1 MLKNVY
7 EKNMIVDFF
16 RETESKTLEFKEN
29 TKGLQGILKT
39 VVSFANTSGG
49 IIVIGVKDKSKEVL
63 GIENPL
69 LEEEKLAN
77 SISDSI
83 SPLLVPEIEL
93 ITYRNKE
100 LLIIRVPHVAGPFF
114 LKKEGLNKGT
124 YVRFGSTNRLVNEEM
139 MSSLK
144 LIAANRTFDELPFK
158 GKIDEELIQE
168 AFQWIKKEPNNK
180 TCKMLGIYTDHFGK
194 QVPTIGGI
202 LLFGKDRQE
211 NLPDA
216 IIRLARF
223 QGNTKEKIL
232 DSIEITSPLPFA
244 IIEGIQ
250 FIERHISIEAK
261 IGKIF
266 RKDVPQYPP
275 FAIREALI
283 NAIVHSDYS
292 IKGCHIQI
300 AIFSDRI
307 EITNPGG
314 LPFGQTLKKALSGYS
329 RLRNRVIGRVFRE
342 LKLIEQW
349 GSGLQRI
356 IETCKK
362 MGLEEPLF
370 EEEHNQFRITLFSS
384 KKRKILVNTWEK
396 KLINYLQENE
406 SIKSQE
412 AAKLWKISDRATR
425 TRLKKMMENGIIMR
439 ISTSEKDPQAVFVLG
454 ERFLKIPN

>member
-1 MLKNVY
+1 
-7 EKNMIVDFF
+7 MIADFF
-16 RETESKTLEFKEN
+16 RESEGKTLEFKEN

-39 VVSFANTSGG
+39 VVAFANTSGG

-63 GIENPL
+63 GLKNPL

-83 SPLLVPEIEL
+83 LPLLVPEIEL

-100 LLIIRVPHVAGPFF
+100 LIIIRVPHVAGPFF

-124 YVRFGSTNRLVNEEM
+124 YVRFGSTNRLVDEEM

-144 LIAANRTFDELPFK
+144 LVASNRTFDELPFK
-158 GKIDEELIQE
+158 GNIDKELIKS
-168 AFQWIKKEPNNK
+168 AFQWINKDPNDK
-180 TCKMLGIYTDHFGK
+180 TCQMLGIYTNQFGK

-202 LLFGKDRQE
+202 LLFGINRQE
-211 NLPDA
+211 NFPDA
-216 IIRLARF
+216 IIRLACF
-223 QGNTKEKIL
+223 KSSSKEVII
-232 DSIEITSPLPFA
+232 DSIEITSALPFA
-244 IIEGIQ
+244 IIQGIQ
-250 FIERHISIEAK
+250 FIERHVSVESK
-261 IGKIF
+261 IGKVF
-266 RKDVPQYPP
+266 RKDIPTYPP

-292 IKGCHIQI
+292 MKGCHIQV

-314 LPFGQTLKKALSGYS
+314 LPFGQTIKKALNGYS

-362 MGLEEPLF
+362 MGLKEPIF
-370 EEEHNQFRITLFSS
+370 EEENNQFRITLFSS
-384 KKRKILVNTWEK
+384 KKRQVLLNSWENKIVK
-396 KLINYLQENE
+396 YLKENE
-406 SIKSQE
+406 SIKSKE
-412 AAKLWKISDRATR
+412 AAKLWKISDRAAR
-425 TRLKKMMENGIIMR
+425 TRLKKMTANGIIVR
-439 ISTSEKDPQAVFVLG
+439 ISTSDKDPHSLFVLTEKYL
-454 ERFLKIPN
+454 ERNSN

>member
-1 MLKNVY
+1 
-7 EKNMIVDFF
+7 MIADFF
-16 RETESKTLEFKEN
+16 RESESKTLEFKEN
-29 TKGLQGILKT
+29 TKGLLGILKT
-39 VVSFANTSGG
+39 VVAFANTSGG
-49 IIVIGVKDKSKEVL
+49 VIVVGVKDKSKEVL
-63 GIENPL
+63 GLKNPL

-77 SISDSI
+77 TISDSI

-93 ITYRNKE
+93 IAYRDKE
-100 LLIIRVPHVAGPFF
+100 LLIIRVPHVAGPYF
-114 LKKEGLNKGT
+114 LKKEGIEKGT
-124 YVRFGSTNRLVNEEM
+124 YVRFGSTNRVVDEEM

-144 LIAANRTFDELPFK
+144 LIASNRTFDELPFK
-158 GKIDEELIQE
+158 GKIDVELIKT

-180 TCKMLGIYTDHFGK
+180 TCQTLGIYTDHFGK
-194 QVPTIGGI
+194 QVPTLGGI

-216 IIRLARF
+216 IIRLACF
-223 QGNTKEKIL
+223 QGNTKEKII
-232 DSIEITSPLPFA
+232 DSIEITSALPFA
-244 IIEGIQ
+244 VIEGVQ
-250 FIERHISIEAK
+250 FIERHVSIEAK

-266 RKDVPQYPP
+266 RKDVSQYPP

-283 NAIVHSDYS
+283 NAIVHTDYAM
-292 IKGCHIQI
+292 KGCHIQV

-362 MGLEEPLF
+362 MGLQDPLF
-370 EEEHNQFRITLFSS
+370 EEEHNQFRITLFSL
-384 KKRKILVNTWEK
+384 KKRKILINAWEK
-396 KLINYLQENE
+396 KLINYLQVNE

-412 AAKLWKISDRATR
+412 VAKLWKISDRATR
-425 TRLKKMMENGIIMR
+425 TRLKKMIENGIIMR
-439 ISTSEKDPQAVFVLG
+439 ISTSEKDPHAVFVLG
-454 ERFLKIPN
+454 ERFLEKDSNEKF